1 VDCFTWNGSGQSIPL
16 FYSCSTWNNLRGK
29 ESIDCDNSDL
39 QLFHVEPSPDI
50 PLQFSSPEAG
60 VTGIVTSGSPQNV
73 CSTWTVLARPPRSTC
88 KMPSYKKHHQYAT
101 PPFEECYKHSSG
113 EV

>member
-29 ESIDCDNSDL
+29 ESIDYDNSDL
-39 QLFHVEPSPDI
+39 QLFHVEPLPDI
-50 PLQFSSPEAG
+50 PLQFFRG
-60 VTGIVTSGSPQNV
+60 RCNGIVTSGSPQNV
-73 CSTWTVLARPPRSTC
+73 CSTWNVLARPPRSTC